1 MTQEDMIRDE
11 AGFAVLL
18 RAFDDTFSQTV
29 HSRTFYTAEDMK
41 WGAKFKPV
49 FDRDPDGRIVLDL
62 SKISD
67 HELVELPVMD
77 SILAA
82 GDKNLLE

>member
-1 MTQEDMIRDE
+1 MTHEDMDKNE

-29 HSRTFYTAEDMK
+29 HSRTFYQAEDVK

-49 FDRDPDGRIVLDL
+49 FDRDEQGRIVLDL

-67 HELVELPVMD
+67 HELVELPVID
-77 SILAA
+77 SLMAA
-82 GDKNLLE
+82 GDKNLL